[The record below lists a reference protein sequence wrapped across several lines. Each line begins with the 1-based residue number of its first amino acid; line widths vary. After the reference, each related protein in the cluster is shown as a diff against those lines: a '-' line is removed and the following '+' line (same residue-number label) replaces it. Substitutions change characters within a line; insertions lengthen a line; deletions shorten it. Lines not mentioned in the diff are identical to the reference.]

1 MSSSSSCT
9 ITCAEVKGRS
19 IVTNGL
25 RHRTD
30 YRVEEVLTRGQ
41 ERGLSVTVGR
51 WGGAELRPTRV
62 FVWLGDRDL
71 GHERV
76 LPTGLEPR
84 LLRGARRRR
93 HLRLGSCHIA
103 FLGNP
108 AATLGLLGLNVARRA
123 ATASRP
129 DSDSSGPTTP

>member
-1 MSSSSSCT
+1 MSGSLRAR
-9 ITCAEVKGRS
+9 AE
-19 IVTNGL
+19 
-25 RHRTD
+25 
-30 YRVEEVLTRGQ
+30 YRVEEVVTRGQ
-41 ERGLSVTVGR
+41 ERGIAVAVGR

-76 LPTGLEPR
+76 LPTGREPR

-93 HLRLGSCHIA
+93 HLRLGSCYIG

-108 AATLGLLGLNVARRA
+108 AVTLGLLSLNVVRRA
-123 ATASRP
+123 ATTSRP
-129 DSDSSGPTTP
+129 DPDSSGPSAP

>member
-1 MSSSSSCT
+1 M
-9 ITCAEVKGRS
+9 IDRA
-19 IVTNGL
+19 
-25 RHRTD
+25 D
-30 YRVEEVLTRGQ
+30 YHVEEVVTRGQ
-41 ERGLSVTVGR
+41 EQGLSVTAGR

-62 FVWLGDRDL
+62 FVWLGNRDL

-93 HLRLGSCHIA
+93 HLRLGTWHIA

-108 AATLGLLGLNVARRA
+108 AITLGLLGLNVARRA
-123 ATASRP
+123 ASTSR
-129 DSDSSGPTTP
+129 SDRDNSGPSAP

>member
-1 MSSSSSCT
+1 M
-9 ITCAEVKGRS
+9 
-19 IVTNGL
+19 TNGL

-30 YRVEEVLTRGQ
+30 YRVEEVVTRDQ
-41 ERGLSVTVGR
+41 ERGVSVTVGR

-84 LLRGARRRR
+84 LLRAARRRR
-93 HLRLGSCHIA
+93 HIRLGTCQIA

-108 AATLGLLGLNVARRA
+108 AVTLGLLGLNLVRRA
-123 ATASRP
+123 ATTSRP
-129 DSDSSGPTTP
+129 DPDSPGPPAT

>member
-1 MSSSSSCT
+1 M
-9 ITCAEVKGRS
+9 ITCVVVDGYA
-19 IVTNGL
+19 IVSNGL

-30 YRVEEVLTRGQ
+30 YQVEEVATRGQ

-76 LPTGLEPR
+76 LPTGREPR

-93 HLRLGSCHIA
+93 HLRLGTCHIA

-108 AATLGLLGLNVARRA
+108 AVTLGLLGLNVARRA
-123 ATASRP
+123 PTTSRP
-129 DSDSSGPTTP
+129 DPDSSDPSAP